1 MFMHGP
7 PFLRPRDQSG
17 NVRPGSRLYGQGGRA
32 NLHTPKIRKQCFDPT
47 FFSAFPESEATYS
60 YVLHIPKVRETIT
73 IKIIGILVSNEKK
86 WFSKYDTIGF

>member
-1 MFMHGP
+1 MDPLFSDLGTNLGMFALAVASM
-7 PFLRPRDQSG
+7 
-17 NVRPGSRLYGQGGRA
+17 GREVY
-32 NLHTPKIRKQCFDPT
+32 QPT
-47 FFSAFPESEATYS
+47 FLLLATFVSAFPESEATYS